1 MRDMPRRSRLVVF
14 LISTPLVVLAV
25 AGGLLGTHALARQQ
39 GVPQLAIFDDCV
51 QLIRSAYV
59 EPVDI
64 DKVMDGAM
72 RGLADGLDGSS
83 AYLTPAQVKD
93 VQANAALAAG
103 DPGLVV
109 TKSFYLRIVGVRDG
123 SPAAKAGLRTGDYI
137 RGIDGQPT
145 REMSALE
152 GTRLL
157 RGAPGSKVTLSVFRN
172 SAVDIREFPI
182 ERATLDGPLVTSTP
196 EPDGAV
202 DLRIASFATGAAAQ
216 LGTAIDN
223 AKHSGAARLLID
235 VRGTAGGSFDE
246 GIAAARL
253 FVKSGPIAILGGRE
267 TADEVK
273 VNANPGDGAVTL
285 PTVVLISNGTSGAAE
300 IFASALSGHE
310 RAELVGEPTA
320 GIAGV
325 QHLVPLPGGAGLW
338 LTYQRYLSSDG
349 QPIHERGIRP
359 TVGVETPFVGFD
371 DTPPTTDPVLA
382 RGLET
387 LKKAKGA

>member
-1 MRDMPRRSRLVVF
+1 MRRSRLMVF

-25 AGGLLGTHALARQQ
+25 AGGLLGTSALARQQ

-83 AYLTPAQVKD
+83 AYLTPAQMKD
-93 VQANAALAAG
+93 VQANAPLAAG
-103 DPGLVV
+103 DPGLVI
-109 TKSFYLRIVGVRDG
+109 TKAFYLRVVSVRDG
-123 SPAAKAGLRTGDYI
+123 SPAAKAGLRTGDYL

-145 REMSALE
+145 REMSAIE

-157 RGAPGSKVTLSVFRN
+157 HGAPGSKVTLSVFRN
-172 SAVDIREFPI
+172 SAADIREIPV
-182 ERATLDGPLVTSTP
+182 ERGVLDAPLVTATP

-202 DLRIASFATGAAAQ
+202 DLRVTSFATGAAAQ
-216 LGTAIDN
+216 LGTAID
-223 AKHSGAARLLID
+223 AARRNGATRLLLD
-235 VRGTAGGSFDE
+235 LRGTAGGSFDE

-253 FVKSGPIAILGGRE
+253 FVKTGVIAIRGGRE
-267 TADEVK
+267 ATDQVK
-273 VNANPGDGAVTL
+273 ISANPGDGAVTL

-300 IFASALSGHE
+300 VFAAALSGRE

-338 LTYQRYLSSDG
+338 LTYQRYLTVDG
-349 QPIHERGIRP
+349 QPIHERGVRP
-359 TVGVETPFVGFD
+359 TVGVESPFVGFD
-371 DTPPTTDPVLA
+371 DTPIANDPVLA